1 MLADQ
6 PWHLTRL
13 AGGTC
18 KRTDVAGGV
27 YRKDQRDLCRQ
38 TNLGVRATG

>member
-6 PWHLTRL
+6 PWHLTKL
-13 AGGTC
+13 AGGVC
-18 KRTDVAGGV
+18 
-27 YRKDQRDLCRQ
+27 RKDQRDLCRQ